1 VRANERQLG
10 QRSRGGTAV
19 AREQGLRC
27 DDPVV
32 LRDAWHVLV
41 HLRPSPV
48 VARASSGIPFPEGP
62 DPSDVIRELE
72 VASHAARAGAPVI
85 PPADAL
91 DAGPHRHG
99 GHIVTFWRY
108 VEARRPVDPRA
119 AGQGLRV
126 IHDALTDF
134 DGVLPAAGHPDDVE
148 AMLASLE
155 TSADVELL
163 RNLAARQVDI
173 DGQALHGDAHLF
185 NCLASDDG
193 PLWHD
198 FETSCRGPRE
208 YDLAAL
214 VLRDRSSGGDPP
226 AREALAAYGP
236 HDADLVS
243 ELLPVYAAWIYA
255 SFLVSVPR
263 RPELVPILREQLR
276 WLRGFVGGA

>member
-1 VRANERQLG
+1 RVCGATTRSSFVTRGTSSCTCVRRPLWRASRVG
-10 QRSRGGTAV
+10 SRSRKGPT
-19 AREQGLRC
+19 
-27 DDPVV
+27 
-32 LRDAWHVLV
+32 
-41 HLRPSPV
+41 
-48 VARASSGIPFPEGP
+48 RATSS
-62 DPSDVIRELE
+62 RELE

-163 RNLAARQVDI
+163 RTLAA
-173 DGQALHGDAHLF
+173 
-185 NCLASDDG
+185 
-193 PLWHD
+193 
-198 FETSCRGPRE
+198 
-208 YDLAAL
+208 
-214 VLRDRSSGGDPP
+214 
-226 AREALAAYGP
+226 
-236 HDADLVS
+236 
-243 ELLPVYAAWIYA
+243 
-255 SFLVSVPR
+255 
-263 RPELVPILREQLR
+263 
-276 WLRGFVGGA
+276 